1 MTIKFERENDKIDG
15 FVSGKKKKKKKER
28 RYIVIIVRERE
39 RNRIVC
45 SVFADDRQM
54 SNRGEIH
61 RSLTET
67 QTSPC

>member
-1 MTIKFERENDKIDG
+1 MIKFERENDKIDG
-15 FVSGKKKKKKKER
+15 FVSGQKKKRTTVYRDNRK
-28 RYIVIIVRERE
+28 RE

-45 SVFADDRQM
+45 GVFADDRQM